1 MNIIFGNFGNDTMA
15 LLQWCITQKLTDL
28 TMVSIDTGW
37 AAPQWTER
45 VTQAEQWC
53 ITHDIAWVRLTPKA
67 QFVELMQAQKQFPSR
82 KFQWCANFL
91 KALPFLDWLDQTD
104 IDPDAEATIL
114 LGRRRE
120 HGRSSRTLPER
131 MEENEHFGDR
141 RVWHPLY
148 AHTQNQRDQLI
159 VEAGFEVLPHRSL
172 ECDPCVNSDL
182 NDVLR
187 LDQSVVE
194 RTTRLEQTL
203 GKRLLD
209 TALYQ
214 EESTLAAALT
224 HYTQK
229 AYQVPE
235 RDIFEMGCGM
245 PFGCGI

>member
-1 MNIIFGNFGNDTMA
+1 MNIIFGNFGNDTVA
-15 LLQWCITQKLTDL
+15 LMQWSVTQQLTDL

-37 AAPQWTER
+37 AAPQWSER
-45 VTQAEQWC
+45 ITQAKQWC
-53 ITHDIAWVRLTPKA
+53 MTHDVTWVRLTPKA
-67 QFVELMQAQKQFPSR
+67 QFVELMQTQKQFPSR

-120 HGRSSRTLPER
+120 HGRSSNALPE
-131 MEENEHFGDR
+131 MVEENELFGAR
-141 RVWHPLY
+141 RVWHPLF
-148 AHTQNQRDQLI
+148 AHTQTQRDQLI
-159 VEAGFEVLPHRSL
+159 IEAGFEVLPHRSL

-187 LDQSVVE
+187 LGESVIE
-194 RTTRLEQTL
+194 RTTRLEQAL
-203 GKRLLD
+203 GKQLLD

-214 EESTLAAALT
+214 GESTLAAALT
-224 HYTQK
+224 HYTQQT
-229 AYQVPE
+229 YQAPE